1 MHALQLYAFQDAARE
16 KVLEELGLE
25 PPGDAEGEVQGPGA
39 EAATDKLDPWSQVE
53 ERGIA
58 NRTPKDRNKN
68 DTTQD
73 QLQRAEGQKGPTHD
87 AFYGIFYGILAT
99 YSVIYGSGHREEARR
114 AVGPR
119 TIGAE
124 EPRRAPVG
132 EAADSRSR

>member
-1 MHALQLYAFQDAARE
+1 MHAPQLYAFQDAARE

-58 NRTPKDRNKN
+58 NRTPKGRNKN

-73 QLQRAEGQKGPTHD
+73 HLQRADKQQGPPH
-87 AFYGIFYGILAT
+87 ASCFYGILAT

-132 EAADSRSR
+132 EAA

>member
-1 MHALQLYAFQDAARE
+1 MHALQLYAFEDAARE
-16 KVLEELGLE
+16 KVLEEFGLE

-73 QLQRAEGQKGPTHD
+73 QLQRANHKQGPPHD
-87 AFYGIFYGILAT
+87 TSYGILAT

>member
-1 MHALQLYAFQDAARE
+1 MHALQLYAFEDAARE

-73 QLQRAEGQKGPTHD
+73 QFQHADEQQGPPHD
-87 AFYGIFYGILAT
+87 GILAT